1 MGKSTISMVI
11 FNSFLYVY
19 QAGYTLRLQV
29 AFQEDRL
36 ILSEWDHYRT
46 FPPKHMHI
54 PYANHGAGIWIPT
67 FTPSI
72 TPFCR

>member
-46 FPPKHMHI
+46 FPPKHHAYPICEPWCWNMNPNI
-54 PYANHGAGIWIPT
+54 YPINHPVL
-67 FTPSI
+67 
-72 TPFCR
+72 